1 MCVIVNVFRPLAVL
15 KNKHI
20 LTSSE
25 WWKEQANDL
34 FALTEEYELGMMST
48 MTTITHNDLSPELLA
63 TVRRGPFSSPT
74 EVEQIEYLLSSHSAD
89 RKRCDFENYALEH
102 VLSFQRRVAGTKQE
116 FMVRGKRTPLGITK
130 DYWDRT
136 EAQMRG
142 VPHAHILSHY
152 EPRELPKDRRGQKHF
167 LHPRHVVHSRT
178 RYLPSQT
185 SCTTID

>member
-1 MCVIVNVFRPLAVL
+1 MQRGLKRKARISIYVCERKRFSAGCCVNRTITY
-15 KNKHI
+15 
-20 LTSSE
+20 TSSE

-34 FALTEEYELGMMST
+34 FALTEEHELGMMST

-63 TVRRGPFSSPT
+63 SVRRGPFSSPT

-136 EAQMRG
+136 EAQMRAAL
-142 VPHAHILSHY
+142 HAHILSHY
-152 EPRELPKDRRGQKHF
+152 ELRELPKDHRRQKYF
-167 LHPRHVVHSRT
+167 LHPRHAVHSRT
-178 RYLPSQT
+178 
-185 SCTTID
+185 